1 MKIAGFDVFP
11 PDDSKQEIRLK
22 RFFIGAAAHVM
33 NIVFVTQC
41 WVMGYFNLPTVLTYF
56 SLDIAFVI
64 IVYIIIRSGINKR
77 FDDPSLTFV
86 QIAVPAAL
94 GLYLMYFAGEARS
107 TFLLLGV
114 TMFAFGMFR
123 FKVRDFIAL
132 AIFILFGY
140 AILVALLYRYSSTE
154 ISLKFEFLQWL
165 AFAVTLAQFSF
176 LANFIGGLRNRV
188 VAKNQELEKQNV
200 ELEHALKRIGDMAIR
215 DELTGVYNRRY
226 LMERIVE
233 ESQRC
238 NRYGSTYCLCMLDI
252 DFFKTVNDTYGH
264 LAGDQ
269 VLREV
274 ALAASKSLRGT
285 DFFGRFGGE
294 EFIIALINTSMDGA
308 MIISERVRQKIES
321 LTFGEIHQSLQVTVS
336 IGVAAHLNN
345 EDPAQ
350 TLKRADEALYRAKDS
365 GRNRCVI
372 AELT

>member
-1 MKIAGFDVFP
+1 MRIAGFDVFP
-11 PDDSKQEIRLK
+11 LDDSKQEIRLK
-22 RFFIGAAAHVM
+22 RFFIGVAAHVM
-33 NIVFVTQC
+33 NIAFVALC
-41 WVMGYFNLPTVLTYF
+41 WFMGYFSLLTVLTYF
-56 SLDIAFVI
+56 SLEIAFVV
-64 IVYIIIRSGINKR
+64 IVYCIIRSGINKR

-86 QIAVPAAL
+86 QIAIPAVF
-94 GLYLMYFAGEARS
+94 GLCLMYFAGEARS

-132 AIFILFGY
+132 AIFILLGY
-140 AILVALLYRYSSTE
+140 AIQVALLYRYSSTA
-154 ISLKFEFLQWL
+154 INLRFELLQWL

-176 LANFIGGLRNRV
+176 LANFIGGLRNSV
-188 VAKNQELEKQNV
+188 VTKNQELEKQNI
-200 ELEHALKRIGDMAIR
+200 ELENALKRIGDMAIR

-252 DFFKTVNDTYGH
+252 DFFKRVNDTYGH
-264 LAGDQ
+264 LAGDE
-269 VLREV
+269 VLRRV
-274 ALAASKSLRGT
+274 ALEASRALRGT

-308 MIISERVRQKIES
+308 LIIANRVRQKIED
-321 LTFGEIHQSLQVTVS
+321 LTFDEIHQGLQITVS
-336 IGVAAHLNN
+336 IGVAAHVSS
-345 EDPAQ
+345 EEPAQ
-350 TLKRADEALYRAKDS
+350 TLKRADDALYSAKDS
-365 GRNRCVI
+365 GRNRCVV

>member
-1 MKIAGFDVFP
+1 MRIAGFDVFP
-11 PDDSKQEIRLK
+11 LDDSKQEIRLK

-33 NIVFVTQC
+33 NIAFVMQC
-41 WVMGYFNLPTVLTYF
+41 WFMGYFSLQTVLTYF
-56 SLDIAFVI
+56 SLDIVFVV
-64 IVYIIIRSGINKR
+64 IVYLTIRSGINKR

-86 QIAVPAAL
+86 QIAVPAVL

-132 AIFILFGY
+132 AVFILLGY
-140 AILVALLYRYSSTE
+140 AILVALLYHYSLTTLN
-154 ISLKFEFLQWL
+154 LKFEFLQWL

-176 LANFIGGLRNRV
+176 LANFIGGLRKIV
-188 VAKNQELEKQNV
+188 VVKNQELAKQNV
-200 ELEHALKRIGDMAIR
+200 ELENALKRIGDMAIR

-233 ESQRC
+233 ENQRC

-252 DFFKTVNDTYGH
+252 DFFKRVNDSYGH
-264 LAGDQ
+264 LAGDE
-269 VLREV
+269 VLRGV
-274 ALAASKSLRGT
+274 AMVASKTLRGT

-294 EFIIALINTSMDGA
+294 EFIIALINTSIDGA
-308 MIISERVRQKIES
+308 MIIAERVRQKIEEIS
-321 LTFGEIHQSLQVTVS
+321 FDEIHPGLQITVS
-336 IGVAAHLNN
+336 IGVAAHVSS
-345 EDPAQ
+345 EEPAQ
-350 TLKRADEALYRAKDS
+350 TLKRADDALYRAKDS
-365 GRNRCVI
+365 GRNRSVV